1 MIVNNQDFTYISGS
15 NFDSSMRILL
25 FSVDLKEEAKATY
38 QALVHALADIKGVEL
53 YQYIS
58 SDSGQLQS
66 TLPYPVIQSKTKLIE
81 QKIDIILCAG
91 GDGTMLR
98 AALFSG
104 DSGIPLLGFNLGR
117 LGFLS
122 VIEKEN
128 IHLLVQALRS
138 GTYTIESRST
148 LRMDTNP
155 PVFESDAFALNDFTI
170 FKRDNSSMIRV
181 HVTMNGEFLN
191 TYWADGIIL
200 ATPTGSTGYSLSC
213 GGPIVFPQSDDF
225 VLTPIAPHNLNVRP
239 IVISDDSILEFKVE
253 GRTDNFLCTLDS
265 RYGLITNEHLITLR
279 KNHFPIHLVKI
290 EGFTFLKTLRNK
302 LMWGLDQRN

>member
-1 MIVNNQDFTYISGS
+1 
-15 NFDSSMRILL
+15 MRILL
-25 FSVDLKEEAKATY
+25 FSIDLKEETKAIY
-38 QALVHALADIKGVEL
+38 QALVQALADIKGVEL
-53 YQYIS
+53 YQYLQPDATLR
-58 SDSGQLQS
+58 SDSL
-66 TLPYPVIQSKTKLIE
+66 LFPVIQSKAKLLD

-98 AALFSG
+98 AALFAG
-104 DSGIPLLGFNLGR
+104 DSGVPLLGFNLGR

-128 IHLLVQALRS
+128 ILLLVQALKS
-138 GTYTIESRST
+138 GSYTIELRST
-148 LRMDTNP
+148 LRLDSNP
-155 PVFESDAFALNDFTI
+155 QVFESDAFALNDFTI

-239 IVISDDSILEFKVE
+239 IVLSDDSILEFKVE

-265 RYGLITNEHLITLR
+265 RYGLITNEHIITLR